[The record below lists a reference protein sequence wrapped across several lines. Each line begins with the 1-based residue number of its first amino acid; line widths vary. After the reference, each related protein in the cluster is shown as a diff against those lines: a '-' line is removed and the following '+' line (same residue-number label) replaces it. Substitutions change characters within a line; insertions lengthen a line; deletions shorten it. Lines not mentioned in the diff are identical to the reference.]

1 MTRALGILLK
11 IVAFCAVIAIMILAI
26 GVEGY
31 AFIEIY
37 STLSKM
43 VTGYSAEDEIIK
55 KCLKGLDLVLLGVIF
70 FSIATALFELYVAKI
85 KNLPEWLVIK
95 DLDGLKALMIKMVI
109 FIMTISFTGRVV
121 TYNGGL
127 DILYLGGGLALV
139 IVALTYFLVNKKK
152 T

>member
-1 MTRALGILLK
+1 MTRTLGILLK
-11 IVAFCAVIAIMILAI
+11 IVAFCAVIAIICLAI

-31 AFIEIY
+31 AFVEIY
-37 STLSKM
+37 NTLSTII
-43 VTGYSAEDEIIK
+43 TGYTQEDEIIK

-70 FSIATALFELYVAKI
+70 FSVATALFELYIMKI
-85 KNLPEWLVIK
+85 PKLPKWLVID

-109 FIMTISFTGRVV
+109 FVMTISFTGRVV
-121 TYNGGL
+121 TYSGGI

-139 IVALTYFLVNKKK
+139 IGSLTYFLVNKNE

>member
-1 MTRALGILLK
+1 MTKALGILLK
-11 IVAFCAVIAIMILAI
+11 IVAFCAVIAIICLAI

-31 AFIEIY
+31 AFVEIY
-37 STLSKM
+37 SVLSKI
-43 VTGYSAEDEIIK
+43 VTGYTQEDEIIK
-55 KCLKGLDLVLLGVIF
+55 TCLKSLDLVLIGVVLF
-70 FSIATALFELYVAKI
+70 TVATALFELYVAKI
-85 KNLPEWLVIK
+85 PNLPSWLVIE

-109 FIMTISFTGRVV
+109 FIMTISFTGRIV

-139 IVALTYFLVNKKK
+139 IAALTYFLVNKKD